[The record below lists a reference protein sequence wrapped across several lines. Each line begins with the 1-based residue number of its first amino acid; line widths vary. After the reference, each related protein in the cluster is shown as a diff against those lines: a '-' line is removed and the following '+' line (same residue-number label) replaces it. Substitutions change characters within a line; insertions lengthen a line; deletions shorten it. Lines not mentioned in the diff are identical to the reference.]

1 MSEEID
7 KVETVVND
15 TRIVR
20 NKDYTYGF
28 VDSKIGVYTF
38 DYCSNYGY
46 PTNNIVQIYNN
57 NRTLQPMIIG
67 DYKIIPNGQENFYPE
82 ELRLMMDENNL
93 LPAVLDKKVT
103 LLMGQSQEF
112 YEVRFEEGK
121 RIKYWDVDPVL
132 EKWIDDWDHKQ
143 YVEAIATEFMVE
155 RGYYSKF
162 PLNKGTRLGYKP
174 YITELKS
181 VANRKARLEWYDDND
196 NVNAI
201 ITGNYLQPWEKGL
214 KRFPIWD
221 RKDPFKSPVA
231 IRYNNLYGFALD
243 NEYSRS
249 AFHGSRSS
257 IRLASSI
264 AVLLM
269 TFNDN
274 SAAIKYHVKVPA
286 IFWDE
291 KKDELQKECNKNGVE
306 MTPKLVDKMKD
317 SYSIK
322 FVDVLSSYKNV
333 GKFVQTDEVW
343 HDDAKQFV
351 GWKIEVLD
359 QKIKDFVDAQLNILS
374 KMDLEI
380 TSGLD
385 LDPALSNITREGN
398 LPSGSEK
405 LYAFKLYL
413 LTSTD
418 LHEDI
423 IMRDFN
429 DALKANF
436 PGTKKR
442 RGFYHDAVI
451 TEAQTNPNDRIKN
464 GSSAPNNN

>member
-1 MSEEID
+1 MNEID
-7 KVETVVND
+7 KVETVIGD
-15 TRIVR
+15 ATIVR
-20 NKDYTYGF
+20 DKDYTHGF

-38 DYCSNYGY
+38 DYCSTYGL
-46 PTNNIVQIYNN
+46 PSTNILQLYNG
-57 NRTLQPMIIG
+57 NRSLQPMIIG
-67 DYKIIPNGQENFYPE
+67 DYKIIPNGNENNYPE
-82 ELRLMMDENNL
+82 ELRLMIEENNL
-93 LPAVLDKKVT
+93 LPAVLDKKTT

-112 YEVRFEEGK
+112 YEVRFENGR
-121 RIKYWDVDPVL
+121 RIKYFDADTEL
-132 EKWIDDWDHKQ
+132 EKWADDWNSKR
-143 YVEAIATEFMVE
+143 YVEEVATEFMAA

-162 PLNKGTRLGYKP
+162 YRNKGARIGSKA

-181 VANRKARLEWYDDND
+181 VSNRKARLEWYDEND

-221 RKDPFKSPVA
+221 RKNPFNYPVA
-231 IRYNNLYGFALD
+231 MRYNNLYGFALD
-243 NEYSRS
+243 NEYSRA

-286 IFWDE
+286 IFWQQKIE
-291 KKDELQKECNKNGVE
+291 QLEKECIKNGTE
-306 MTPKLVDKMKD
+306 ITQKLIDKMKD
-317 SYSIK
+317 SYLLK

-333 GKFVQTDEVW
+333 GKFISTDVVW
-343 HDDAKQFV
+343 HDEAKEFI
-351 GWKIEVLD
+351 GWEIVQMD

-464 GSSAPNNN
+464 SSSAPNP